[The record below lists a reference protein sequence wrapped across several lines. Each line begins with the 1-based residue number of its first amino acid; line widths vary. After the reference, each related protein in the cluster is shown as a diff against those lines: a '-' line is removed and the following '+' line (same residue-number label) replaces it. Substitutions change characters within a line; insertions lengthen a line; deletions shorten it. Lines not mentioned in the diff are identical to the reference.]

1 MTYKP
6 CRSQYQPIIKT
17 HTLMRYSRKLIV
29 KLITIVSHDP
39 IPYISSIIYMF
50 TFWNKIYSIIYMSD
64 MFTFWNKKI
73 SRPNN
78 VVISGALFTLSVSK
92 IMLNSQGKEG
102 ARYVNIVWSRYFIK
116 MTWILI
122 RTATSQQNYLLVNY
136 KIRIFRNFAFFTQ
149 KDHLFMTAVLTVL
162 WSFLVK
168 NAKFLK
174 NAELELTRKLFV

>member
-1 MTYKP
+1 MTPSLISALLYICLP
-6 CRSQYQPIIKT
+6 FEI
-17 HTLMRYSRKLIV
+17 RYILLYICQICLPFEIRKYLDQTMLSYLAPSSR
-29 KLITIVSHDP
+29 
-39 IPYISSIIYMF
+39 
-50 TFWNKIYSIIYMSD
+50 
-64 MFTFWNKKI
+64 
-73 SRPNN
+73 
-78 VVISGALFTLSVSK
+78 VSK
-92 IMLNSQGKEG
+92 IMLNSQGKEV

-116 MTWILI
+116 MTWLLI

>member
-39 IPYISSIIYMF
+39 IPYISSIIYIVCQICLPF
-50 TFWNKIYSIIYMSD
+50 E
-64 MFTFWNKKI
+64 KI

-78 VVISGALFTLSVSK
+78 VVISGALFTLSVSI
-92 IMLNSQGKEG
+92 IMLNSQGKGG

-116 MTWILI
+116 MTWLLI